1 MCEDPLVSLKDRYTR
16 LLRQRIDEWENIKIT
31 NECLGVDKRMEDMRN
46 ELRAV
51 RNELKVRR
59 STAMA
64 ALMHD
69 TATPASRE
77 SVCLAPHLTPG
88 GCDDSVASALTSASG
103 MQNGVDEEE
112 EDEEAGLPKVD
123 GAGGRRVD
131 DVVAVVST
139 LGVGHA
145 PISAAM
151 DIVPVPCGSKEED
164 TQPRRLSRKRKLLP
178 VA

>member
-1 MCEDPLVSLKDRYTR
+1 M
-16 LLRQRIDEWENIKIT
+16 WENIKIM
-31 NECLGVDKRMEDMRN
+31 NECLGVDKPTPEQLERIEDMQN

-69 TATPASRE
+69 TATPASRG

-88 GCDDSVASALTSASG
+88 RCDDSVVSALTPASD

-112 EDEEAGLPKVD
+112 EDEEAG
-123 GAGGRRVD
+123 
-131 DVVAVVST
+131 
-139 LGVGHA
+139 
-145 PISAAM
+145 
-151 DIVPVPCGSKEED
+151 
-164 TQPRRLSRKRKLLP
+164 
-178 VA
+178 